1 MWRSVGFMMSFAAVL
16 ELATIVAYLMVIA
29 GGKQKREIGWR
40 VLAFLLVLV
49 GVVQCGAMAIVV
61 CPFSFIQ
68 SKFYRMVY

>member
-1 MWRSVGFMMSFAAVL
+1 MSFAAVL

-40 VLAFLLVLV
+40 VLAFLLILV

-61 CPFSFIQ
+61 CPSFIQ

>member
-61 CPFSFIQ
+61 CPSFIQ
-68 SKFYRMVY
+68 YFLGG